1 MRFTVN
7 TKELN
12 EALAVVTKAMPAHS
26 SLPIL
31 EGIYFYASGNTLFMK
46 CSDLSLQIETE
57 IPAFVEE
64 EGCAVLPGRLFAD
77 LSRRLTGEE
86 VAFEG
91 EKNTLKLRSDRV
103 KTSLQVSNGEE
114 YPEMRRVNDEFSAEI
129 SHNKL
134 RSMIRQTLF
143 AVSVEDSKPVLNG
156 VCMEFSPDNRLRM
169 VAMDGFRL
177 AIRNEK
183 IKNCTGNK
191 RVVIPS
197 RAMQE
202 IANILTGGEEDI
214 KLVFSG
220 THIKIDFGYTK
231 LISRLLDGEYV
242 NYAGFIPKNYV
253 TYAIVNCRELQDST
267 ERASLLA
274 REAKSNLIKLS
285 FEEEQLTI
293 SANSEKGSINDQLS
307 IQLIGKP
314 LDIAFN
320 AKYIL
325 DLMKILEDEKVYIR
339 MNNSVTPCV
348 IEPIEGDSYY
358 YMILPVRLFTGV

>member
-7 TKELN
+7 TRELN
-12 EALAVVTKAMPAHS
+12 EAVSIVTKAMPSHS

-31 EGIYFYASGNTLFMK
+31 EGIYFYASGNTLFLK

-64 EGCAVLPGRLFAD
+64 EGSAVLPGRLFAE
-77 LSRRLTGEE
+77 LVRRLNGEN
-86 VAFEG
+86 VFFEG
-91 EKNTLKLRSDRV
+91 EKTTLKINSDRV
-103 KTSLQVSNGEE
+103 RTSLQVSPSDE

-129 SHNKL
+129 SQNKL
-134 RSMIRQTLF
+134 RSMIKQTLF

-156 VCMEFSPDNRLRM
+156 VCMEFSPDNTLRM

-177 AIRNEK
+177 ALRSEK
-183 IKNCTGNK
+183 IKNCTGSK

-202 IANILTGGEEDI
+202 ISNLLNGGDEEI

-220 THIKIDFGYTK
+220 THIKIDVGYTK

-242 NYAGFIPKNYV
+242 NYAGFMPKNYV
-253 TYAIVNCRELQDST
+253 TYSIIGCRELQDST

-285 FEEEQLTI
+285 FEEDQLTI
-293 SANSEKGSINDQLS
+293 SANSEKGSINDQIPIKL
-307 IQLIGKP
+307 LGKP
-314 LDIAFN
+314 LEIAFN
-320 AKYIL
+320 ARYIIE
-325 DLMKILEDEKVYIR
+325 LMRVLEDESVYMR

-348 IEPIEGDSYY
+348 IEPLEGDSFY
-358 YMILPVRLFTGV
+358 YMVLPVRLFNGV